1 MQSLNELIKSERG
14 LDFLRGRGIFVD
26 SAAFVQS
33 LRVPARASL
42 TNLLGVR
49 PDCLL
54 VYVGQQACSDY
65 EQSTVRKFE
74 AARDLGK
81 YDDVVVT
88 MLWHDMYQADAER
101 FGTRILL
108 FGGSKVRG
116 LWLVP
121 RSMGIGEPRLIPVD
135 RARLQDAMKEF
146 MSWIDNAPCASR
158 PAALARVK
166 RIEDAILSDGVKTLG
181 HVTGAI
187 ASHLLREQLRFCP
200 PSTSASTMVTQGLM
214 TEAINEFLA
223 NIDAVVAVFNEAVE
237 DLIAR
242 DIDPQ
247 VKQISADYL
256 PLHYSCPHDGI
267 RLRLAHERS
276 GSDHF
281 AVATCKCRTLHRFHL
296 GSGSASLGELQSTG
310 RWSPDV
316 SMPVYHNDIA
326 SGWVAGRSTALY
338 GLVFNEVLKKVLG
351 RQPIPALVPA
361 QLGAEPDE
369 QASVNTLMH
378 DYLNMPAPGT
388 IEVAH

>member
-1 MQSLNELIKSERG
+1 MQSLNELMKSERG
-14 LDFLRGRGIFVD
+14 LDFLRERGIFVD
-26 SAAFVQS
+26 PATFVQS
-33 LRVPARASL
+33 LRAPAHTGL
-42 TNLLGVR
+42 TDLLGVR
-49 PDCLL
+49 SNCLL

-108 FGGSKVRG
+108 PGSKVRG

-121 RSMGIGEPRLIPVD
+121 RQMGIGEPRLIPVD
-135 RARLQDAMKEF
+135 RNRLQDAVKEF
-146 MSWIDNAPCASR
+146 SSWIDNAPCADR
-158 PAALARVK
+158 PVARARVK
-166 RIEDAILSDGVKTLG
+166 QIGDAMLSEGFDTLG
-181 HVTGAI
+181 QVTSAI
-187 ASHLLREQLRFCP
+187 ASHLLREQLRFSP
-200 PSTSASTMVTQGLM
+200 PSASASTMVTQGLM
-214 TEAINEFLA
+214 TEALNEFLA
-223 NIDAVVAVFNEAVE
+223 NIDAVVRVFNQAVE

-247 VKQISADYL
+247 VKPISADYL

-281 AVATCKCRTLHRFHL
+281 AVATCKCRTQYRFHL
-296 GSGSASLGELQSTG
+296 GSGSLSLGELEATG

-351 RQPIPALVPA
+351 CQPIPALVPA
-361 QLGAEPDE
+361 QLGAAPDE
-369 QASVNTLMH
+369 QTSVNTLMH
-378 DYLNMPAPGT
+378 DYLNMPAHGT
-388 IEVAH
+388 LEVAH

>member
-1 MQSLNELIKSERG
+1 MQSLNELMKSGRG
-14 LDFLRGRGIFVD
+14 LDFLRERGIFVD
-26 SAAFVQS
+26 PAAFVRS
-33 LRVPARASL
+33 LRVPERSAL

-81 YDDVVVT
+81 SDDVVVT

-108 FGGSKVRG
+108 PGAKVRG

-121 RSMGIGEPRLIPVD
+121 RQIGIGEPRLIPVD
-135 RARLQDAMKEF
+135 RNRLQDAVKEF
-146 MSWIDNAPCASR
+146 IGWIDNAPCTDRAVAR
-158 PAALARVK
+158 ARVK
-166 RIEDAILSDGVKTLG
+166 QIAVAMLAEGLDTLG
-181 HVTGAI
+181 EVTSAI
-187 ASHLLREQLRFCP
+187 AALLLREQLGFSP
-200 PSTSASTMVTQGLM
+200 PSASASTMVTRGLM
-214 TEAINEFLA
+214 TAALNAYLA
-223 NIDAVVAVFNEAVE
+223 NIDAVVRVFNQAVA

-247 VKQISADYL
+247 VKPLSPDYL

-281 AVATCKCRTLHRFHL
+281 AVATCKCGTRHRFHL
-296 GSGSASLGELQSTG
+296 GSGSPSLGELETTG

-338 GLVFNEVLKKVLG
+338 GLVFNEVLKQVLG
-351 RQPIPALVPA
+351 ARPIPALVPVR
-361 QLGAEPDE
+361 LGA
-369 QASVNTLMH
+369 ASDDQTALNTLMH
-378 DYLNMPAPGT
+378 DYLGLQAPATAEP
-388 IEVAH
+388 AQ

>member
-1 MQSLNELIKSERG
+1 MQSLNELMKSERG
-14 LDFLRGRGIFVD
+14 LDFLRERGIFVD
-26 SAAFVQS
+26 SAAFVRS
-33 LRVPARASL
+33 LKVPARASL
-42 TNLLGVR
+42 TDLLGVR
-49 PDCLL
+49 PDCHL

-74 AARDLGK
+74 AARDLGRHN
-81 YDDVVVT
+81 DVVVT

-108 FGGSKVRG
+108 QGGSKVRG
-116 LWLVP
+116 VWLVP
-121 RSMGIGEPRLIPVD
+121 RAMGIGEPWLIPVD
-135 RARLQDAMKEF
+135 RVRLQDAMQEF
-146 MSWIDNAPCASR
+146 RSWVDNAPCADR
-158 PAALARVK
+158 PAARARVK
-166 RIEDAILSDGVKTLG
+166 LIADDVLSDDVATLG
-181 HVTGAI
+181 QVTGAI
-187 ASHLLREQLRFCP
+187 ASRLLREQLGFSP

-214 TEAINEFLA
+214 TDALNDFLA
-223 NIDAVVAVFNEAVE
+223 NIDAVVTVFNAAVE
-237 DLIAR
+237 NLIALGV
-242 DIDPQ
+242 DPQ

-281 AVATCKCRTLHRFHL
+281 AVATCRCRTQHRFHL
-296 GSGSASLGELQSTG
+296 GSGAISLGELQSAG

-351 RQPIPALVPA
+351 REPIPALVPA
-361 QLGAEPDE
+361 RLSADADQQTSA
-369 QASVNTLMH
+369 NTLLL
-378 DYLNMPAPGT
+378 DYLNMPLPGT
-388 IEVAH
+388 LEVAH